1 MTMTTH
7 ARFEHG
13 AQLKIDYTPGSALEA
28 GDIVDLGGGLVG
40 VANRAIAANE
50 KDALDVGGGV
60 YAVKKAAGTG
70 VTFAV
75 GAEVYWDTV
84 AETAVATPSANT
96 TPFGICCEAAVTD
109 DDNVKA
115 ILNVHANL
123 LDMAALGTVEAG
135 KIVVVDANK
144 DIGDFRNLDCVNLD
158 AGSSGV
164 AGTVDVFPAT
174 ASKGK
179 FTLACADQTGNTTVM
194 MQADEMGQATTVHVP
209 DPGAAASYVAQST
222 AALTL
227 AEVDVLDA
235 VTPGTLAASKAIVVN
250 AAKHVDE
257 ISTASL
263 KLGASG
269 ATVAVTA
276 TAAEINT
283 LDRTGAAGVAEAS
296 KAVVLD
302 ANKHLDEVNTASLKL
317 GATGATVAV
326 TATAAQLNAL
336 ASSSA
341 GLAALLASG
350 LGGSAAFVKTDA
362 ATTTLLAAH
371 GTKDRACLVVVHVD
385 ETYDVGTGTLPTVKI
400 GEDDTVEKCMAATV
414 LDTEAAGTVLVFAF
428 TNTATK
434 KIIVTTTAAV
444 GNATGGCT
452 VTVLAIPTT

>member
-1 MTMTTH
+1 MTMATH
-7 ARFEHG
+7 AHFEHG

-96 TPFGICCEAAVTD
+96 VPFGVCCLAAVTGD
-109 DDNVKA
+109 DRVYA
-115 ILNVHANL
+115 IPNVHANL
-123 LDMAALGTVEAG
+123 LDLAALGTVEAS

-164 AGTVDVFPAT
+164 AGSVDVFPAT

-179 FTLACADQTGNTTVM
+179 FTLACADQTGNTTVT
-194 MQADEMGQATTVHVP
+194 MQADEMGQATTVHLP

-235 VTPGTLAASKAIVVN
+235 VTPGTAA
-250 AAKHVDE
+250 
-257 ISTASL
+257 
-263 KLGASG
+263 
-269 ATVAVTA
+269 
-276 TAAEINT
+276 
-283 LDRTGAAGVAEAS
+283 AS

-350 LGGSAAFVKTDA
+350 LGASAAFLKTDA
-362 ATTTLLAAH
+362 ATTTLMAAH

-385 ETYDVGTGTLPTVKI
+385 ETYDIGTGELPTVKI
-400 GEDDTVEKCMAATV
+400 GEDDAVEKCMAATV

-428 TNTATK
+428 TNTAMK

-444 GNATGGCT
+444 GDATGGCT

>member
-1 MTMTTH
+1 MTMATH
-7 ARFEHG
+7 AHFEHG
-13 AQLKIDYTPGSALEA
+13 AQLKIDYTPGGAVSA
-28 GDIVDLGGGLVG
+28 GDIIDLGGGLVG

-96 TPFGICCEAAVTD
+96 TPFGICCEAAVTG

-123 LDMAALGTVEAG
+123 LDLAALGTVEAS

-144 DIGDFRNLDCVNLD
+144 DCGDFRNLDCVNLD

-164 AGTVDVFPAT
+164 AGSVDVFPAT

-179 FTLACADQTGNTTVM
+179 LTLACADQTGNTTVTV
-194 MQADEMGQATTVHVP
+194 QADEMGQATTVHVP

-235 VTPGTLAASKAIVVN
+235 VTPGTAAASKAVVLD

-257 ISTASL
+257 INTASL
-263 KLGASG
+263 KLGAS
-269 ATVAVTA
+269 
-276 TAAEINT
+276 
-283 LDRTGAAGVAEAS
+283 
-296 KAVVLD
+296 
-302 ANKHLDEVNTASLKL
+302 
-317 GATGATVAV
+317 GATVAV

-350 LGGSAAFVKTDA
+350 LGASAAFLKTDA
-362 ATTTLLAAH
+362 ATTTLMAAH

-385 ETYDVGTGTLPTVKI
+385 ETYDIGTGALPTVKI

-444 GNATGGCT
+444 GDATGGCT

>member
-1 MTMTTH
+1 MTMATH

-96 TPFGICCEAAVTD
+96 TPFGICCAAAVTG

-123 LDMAALGTVEAG
+123 LDLAALGTVEAS

-164 AGTVDVFPAT
+164 AGSVDVFPAT

-179 FTLACADQTGNTTVM
+179 LSFTCADQMGNTTVTF
-194 MQADEMGQATTVHVP
+194 QADEMGQATTVHLP

-235 VTPGTLAASKAIVVN
+235 VTPGTAA
-250 AAKHVDE
+250 
-257 ISTASL
+257 
-263 KLGASG
+263 
-269 ATVAVTA
+269 
-276 TAAEINT
+276 
-283 LDRTGAAGVAEAS
+283 AS

-317 GATGATVAV
+317 GASGATVAV
-326 TATAAQLNAL
+326 TATATQLNAL

-350 LGGSAAFVKTDA
+350 LGASAAFAKTDA
-362 ATTTLLAAH
+362 ATTTLMAADA
-371 GTKDRACLVVVHVD
+371 TKDRACLVVVHVD
-385 ETYDVGTGTLPTVKI
+385 ETYDIGTGTLPTVKI

-444 GNATGGCT
+444 GDATGGCT
-452 VTVLAIPTT
+452 VTVLAIPTS